1 MERQVDVILDP
12 LRAMLV
18 QVSVF
23 LPRLALAVI
32 VVLVGWLLARVVRFA
47 VVKALRM
54 INFPVLTERAGMDRF
69 LSQGG
74 ISTDTTAIIGLL
86 VHWLVIVAALVIA
99 FNGLGLT
106 YITDLLMRI
115 VLFLPR
121 VVLALVIFAFG
132 TYFAR
137 FVGDTVA
144 TYCRNASI
152 SDGELIGTLARYV
165 IMVVVSVIALDH
177 LNVGGDI
184 IREAFLIVLAGVV
197 LAFALAFGLGGKGW
211 AADLLQRWWP
221 SRDKDDR

>member
-1 MERQVDVILDP
+1 MERQIDVMLEP
-12 LRAMLV
+12 LRAMLL
-18 QVSVF
+18 QIGSF
-23 LPRLALAVI
+23 LPKLFLAVA
-32 VVLVGWLLARVVRFA
+32 VVVIGWLLARVIRFA
-47 VVKALRM
+47 VIKALRM
-54 INFPVLTERAGMDRF
+54 VNFPVLTQRAGIDRF

-74 ISTDTTAIIGLL
+74 FTTDTTAIIGWLAF
-86 VHWLVIVAALVIA
+86 WLVIVTSLVIA

-121 VVLALVIFAFG
+121 AILSLVILAFG

-137 FVGDTVA
+137 YVGDRVV
-144 TYCRNASI
+144 TYCTNAGI
-152 SDGELIGTLARYV
+152 RDGELLGRLSCYAIMGFV
-165 IMVVVSVIALDH
+165 IVIALDH

-184 IREAFLIVLAGVV
+184 VRDAFLIVLAGVV

-221 SRDKDDR
+221 TRRGDE

>member
-1 MERQVDVILDP
+1 MERQIDVMLEP
-12 LRAMLV
+12 LRAMLL
-18 QVSVF
+18 QIGSF
-23 LPRLALAVI
+23 LPKLFLAVA
-32 VVLVGWLLARVVRFA
+32 VVVIGWLLARVIRFA
-47 VVKALRM
+47 VIKALRM
-54 INFPVLTERAGMDRF
+54 INFPVLTQRAGIDRF

-74 ISTDTTAIIGLL
+74 FTTDTTAIIGWLAF
-86 VHWLVIVAALVIA
+86 WLVIVTSLVIA

-121 VVLALVIFAFG
+121 AILSLVILAFG

-137 FVGDTVA
+137 YVGDRVV
-144 TYCRNASI
+144 TYCTNAGI
-152 SDGELIGTLARYV
+152 RDGELLGRLSCYAIMGFV
-165 IMVVVSVIALDH
+165 IVIALDH

-184 IREAFLIVLAGVV
+184 VRDAFLIVLAGVV

-221 SRDKDDR
+221 TRRGDE